1 MVRLYSTTISEATY
15 KLLKANTLF
24 VLPLISVSQIVCIFG
39 QCHAH
44 RFIDHVRYRA
54 IACGGPQ
61 AQSTVDIRIEIDGGT
76 LLFIHAPI
84 VTLKRHDVKTSP
96 VMRC

>member
-1 MVRLYSTTISEATY
+1 MLYRLSLAADGLTVRLYSTTISEATY

-76 LLFIHAPI
+76 L
-84 VTLKRHDVKTSP
+84 
-96 VMRC
+96 